1 MVTTTYPISVDRAKA
16 HLRADDDDSNAIQ
29 SMLDAAQGAV
39 LNYLKV
45 SDISDLATGS
55 PPVVPDRIYNA
66 VSAAILLQLGYLYRN
81 RDSDPDGEFDRG
93 YLPKPVTSLLFPL
106 RDPACA

>member
-1 MVTTTYPISVDRAKA
+1 MVTTTYPVSVDRAKA
-16 HLRADDDDSNAIQ
+16 HLRADDDDSDAIQ
-29 SMLDAAQGAV
+29 SMLDAAYGVV

-45 SDISDLATGS
+45 SDVTDLATGS
-55 PPVVPDRIYNA
+55 PPVLEDRVYNA

-93 YLPKPVTSLLFPL
+93 YLPKPVTALLYPL
-106 RDPACA
+106 RDPSCA